1 MILGH
6 VTSVFDQ
13 AIYSFHTK
21 IIIIIV
27 LHLIMHYLMICN
39 GLFFFFFFGVCGRRT
54 PYTTNKEI
62 CELELS

>member
-27 LHLIMHYLMICN
+27 LHLIMQYLMICN
-39 GLFFFFFFGVCGRRT
+39 GLFFFFWCVWQED
-54 PYTTNKEI
+54 PLYY
-62 CELELS
+62 